1 MKLFRTSNIETVSCC
16 QEYFGF
22 ALPSTLW
29 AKPVQKFELQFSNLV
44 LYVQLVLTL
53 LYCTLHNYRTCFFA
67 YSFCFKLL
75 PFVVNKDV

>member
-29 AKPVQKFELQFSNLV
+29 ATRVHKFELKFSNLM
-44 LYVQLVLTL
+44 YISS
-53 LYCTLHNYRTCFFA
+53 CTF
-67 YSFCFKLL
+67 S
-75 PFVVNKDV
+75 